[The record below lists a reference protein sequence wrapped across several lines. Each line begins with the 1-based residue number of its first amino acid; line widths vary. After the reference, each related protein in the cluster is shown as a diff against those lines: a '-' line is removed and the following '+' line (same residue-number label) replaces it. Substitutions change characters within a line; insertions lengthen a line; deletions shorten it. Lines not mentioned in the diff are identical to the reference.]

1 MKVSRIE
8 RVGDGVRVTL
18 ADGSTATYASSA
30 YLPDDVAGLL
40 SRMDAA
46 DGGDSDGQPQ
56 GDADKAR
63 ANYVARLEAAHEQGR
78 LRHDPGQG
86 LSGQAAY
93 RARLE
98 GAWSAPPPAMG
109 RVGDHK
115 RWQGA

>member
-1 MKVSRIE
+1 MKRVQRIE

-18 ADGSTATYASSA
+18 ADGSTATYANA
-30 YLPDDVAGLL
+30 AQVPDELVALL
-40 SRMDAA
+40 GRMDSA
-46 DGGDSDGQPQ
+46 DGRREPQ
-56 GDADKAR
+56 GDADAAR
-63 ANYVARLEAAHEQGR
+63 AGYMARLEAANALGR